1 MGKILLVE
9 DDAFFREIFS
19 DLLREDGYHVD
30 TASSGNEALFRLA
43 NGSYDLVV
51 TDMVLQ
57 DISGLDVLARA
68 KQLDSDTEVIV
79 VTGYGNMESAIYA
92 LKNGARDYL
101 IKPISHDEFK
111 HVIKLSMEQRRLLD
125 ENQGLKDQIRLFQT
139 SQTIANCIDID
150 RIQSLVLEAVIKETG
165 SEKGFS
171 CLRDASR
178 DIYLMESKGLSSEEA
193 DRLNEEIKLVFNWE
207 EETFSDPVN
216 LKINLADPP
225 TGEEAEFLILPLSSK
240 SGLQGVIVILN
251 NTGRALIP
259 PEKSGNIHFLMEQST
274 LALENAGRYSV
285 AKDLLNIDELTGL
298 YNYRYLEIALE
309 REIKRAERYGL
320 SMSVIFL
327 DVDSLKTVNDSYG
340 HLIGSRVLKEIGGVL
355 KKSVRE
361 VDIVI
366 RYGGDEYTIILI
378 ETGRQGASIVAERI
392 RKTIDSHLFPI
403 DGSRHAKL
411 TASLGFACFPEDT
424 KSKLELLEMA
434 DRAMYHGKA
443 SGKNIVAH
451 MSESLAGPDMEH
463 KECL

>member
-19 DLLREDGYHVD
+19 DLLREDGYVVD

-43 NGSYDLVV
+43 QGSYDLVV

-111 HVIKLSMEQRRLLD
+111 HVVKLSMEQRRLLD

-165 SEKGFS
+165 VEKGFS

-178 DIYLMESKGLSSEEA
+178 EIYLMESKGLSQEEA
-193 DRLNEEIKLVFNWE
+193 EQLNEEIKLAFNWE
-207 EETFSDPVN
+207 EEHFSEPVN
-216 LKINLADPP
+216 LKITLSTLPA
-225 TGEEAEFLILPLSSK
+225 GEGAEFLLLPLSSK
-240 SGLQGVIVILN
+240 SVLQGVIILLN
-251 NTGRALIP
+251 NTGRELITP
-259 PEKSGNIHFLMEQST
+259 LKSGNIHFLVEQSS

-298 YNYRYLEIALE
+298 YNYRYLEISLE

-320 SMSVIFL
+320 SMAVIFL
-327 DVDSLKTVNDSYG
+327 DVDMLKVVNDTYG
-340 HLIGSRVLKEIGGVL
+340 HLTGSRALKEIGAVL

-392 RKTIDSHLFPI
+392 RKTIDQHKFILGDSTEV
-403 DGSRHAKL
+403 RL

-443 SGKNIVAH
+443 SGKNIVSHISDSIA
-451 MSESLAGPDMEH
+451 AAMEQ
-463 KECL
+463 KECQ